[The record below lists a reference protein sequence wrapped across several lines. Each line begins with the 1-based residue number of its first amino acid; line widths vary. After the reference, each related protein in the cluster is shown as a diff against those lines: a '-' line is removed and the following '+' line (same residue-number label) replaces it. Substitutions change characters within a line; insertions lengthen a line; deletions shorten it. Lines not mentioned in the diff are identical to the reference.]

1 MITQSVVLLILLLLS
16 AFFSGA
22 ETAFFSLN
30 QLELKKL
37 KEDNDKISQ
46 LITDLLSRPERILIT
61 ILLGNNLANI
71 AIATIAAMMTH
82 VIILQHNLSQVVAL
96 VVDIALVTFVI
107 LILSEITPKVIAV
120 KNHMRYARIAIGPLR
135 FFMLLLWPVV
145 RLLELLMG
153 SLVRQVG
160 KRGRV
165 YLSESEL
172 KTLVE
177 VGEEQGALEEDEKE
191 MISSIFE
198 FGQTQV
204 REIMVPRI
212 DVVAVHEK
220 TSFDE
225 LVSVVTSKGH
235 SRIPVF
241 RESMD
246 DIIGVLYA
254 KDLIPFLL
262 KDTSS
267 FSLEAALRS
276 PYFTPD
282 SKQIDDLLREF
293 QQNKIH
299 MALVVDEYGG
309 TAGIVTLEDIIEE
322 IVGEIQDEFDTEG
335 SLFRKL
341 GDDSY
346 LIDAR
351 LSISDL
357 NEEFEDDLL
366 EESDNYETLGGFIFD
381 IAGEVPEVDNHFE
394 SAGYRFT
401 VLSMEGHRP
410 GLIKVEKTVATDM
423 TDEAGD

>member
-1 MITQSVVLLILLLLS
+1 MITQLVVLLILLLLS
-16 AFFSGA
+16 AFFSGS

-37 KEDNDKISQ
+37 KEDNDTTSQ
-46 LITDLLSRPERILIT
+46 RITDLLSKPERILIT
-61 ILLGNNLANI
+61 ILLGNNLVNI

-82 VIILQHNLSQVVAL
+82 KIVLQHNLSQLLAL
-96 VVDIALVTFVI
+96 VIDIALVTFVI

-120 KNHMRYARIAIGPLR
+120 KNHVRYARIAIGPLR
-135 FFMLLLWPVV
+135 FFMFLLWPIV
-145 RLLELLMG
+145 RLLEALMG
-153 SLVRQVG
+153 GVVRKVG

-177 VGEEQGALEEDEKE
+177 VGEEQGALEEEEKE

-225 LVSVVTSKGH
+225 LVSVVTSNGH

-267 FSLEAALRS
+267 FSLEAALRK

-299 MALVVDEYGG
+299 MAVVVDEYGG

-335 SLFRKL
+335 SLFRNL
-341 GDDSY
+341 GDDCY

-357 NEEFEDDLL
+357 NEEFEEDLL
-366 EESDNYETLGGFIFD
+366 EESDDYETLGGFIFD

-410 GLIKVEKTVATDM
+410 GLIKVEKTVATDV

>member
-1 MITQSVVLLILLLLS
+1 M
-16 AFFSGA
+16 F
-22 ETAFFSLN
+22 
-30 QLELKKL
+30 
-37 KEDNDKISQ
+37 
-46 LITDLLSRPERILIT
+46 
-61 ILLGNNLANI
+61 
-71 AIATIAAMMTH
+71 
-82 VIILQHNLSQVVAL
+82 
-96 VVDIALVTFVI
+96 
-107 LILSEITPKVIAV
+107 
-120 KNHMRYARIAIGPLR
+120 
-135 FFMLLLWPVV
+135 LLWPIV
-145 RLLELLMG
+145 RLLEALMG
-153 SLVRQVG
+153 GVVRKVG

-177 VGEEQGALEEDEKE
+177 VGEEQGALEEEEKE

-225 LVSVVTSKGH
+225 LVSVVTSNGH

-267 FSLEAALRS
+267 FSLEAALRK

-299 MALVVDEYGG
+299 MAVVVDEYGG

-335 SLFRKL
+335 SLFRNL
-341 GDDSY
+341 GDDCY

-357 NEEFEDDLL
+357 NEEFEEDLL
-366 EESDNYETLGGFIFD
+366 EESDDYETLGGFIFD

-410 GLIKVEKTVATDM
+410 GLIKVEKTVATDV

>member
-1 MITQSVVLLILLLLS
+1 MITQLVVLLILLLLS
-16 AFFSGA
+16 AFFSGS

-37 KEDNDKISQ
+37 KEDNDTISQ
-46 LITDLLSRPERILIT
+46 RITDLLSKPERILIT
-61 ILLGNNLANI
+61 ILLGNNLVNI

-82 VIILQHNLSQVVAL
+82 KIVLQHNLSQLLAL
-96 VVDIALVTFVI
+96 VIDIALVTFVI

-120 KNHMRYARIAIGPLR
+120 KNHVRYARIAIGPLR
-135 FFMLLLWPVV
+135 FFMFLLWPIV
-145 RLLELLMG
+145 RLLEALMG
-153 SLVRQVG
+153 GVVRKVG

-177 VGEEQGALEEDEKE
+177 VGEEQGALEEEEKE

-225 LVSVVTSKGH
+225 LVSVVTSNGH

-267 FSLEAALRS
+267 FSLEAALRK

-299 MALVVDEYGG
+299 MAVVVDEYGG

-335 SLFRKL
+335 SLFRNL
-341 GDDSY
+341 GDDCY

-357 NEEFEDDLL
+357 NEEFEEDLL
-366 EESDNYETLGGFIFD
+366 EESDDYETLGGFIFD

-410 GLIKVEKTVATDM
+410 GLIKVEKTVATDV

>member
-1 MITQSVVLLILLLLS
+1 
-16 AFFSGA
+16 
-22 ETAFFSLN
+22 
-30 QLELKKL
+30 
-37 KEDNDKISQ
+37 
-46 LITDLLSRPERILIT
+46 
-61 ILLGNNLANI
+61 
-71 AIATIAAMMTH
+71 
-82 VIILQHNLSQVVAL
+82 
-96 VVDIALVTFVI
+96 
-107 LILSEITPKVIAV
+107 
-120 KNHMRYARIAIGPLR
+120 
-135 FFMLLLWPVV
+135 
-145 RLLELLMG
+145 
-153 SLVRQVG
+153 
-160 KRGRV
+160 
-165 YLSESEL
+165 
-172 KTLVE
+172 VE
-177 VGEEQGALEEDEKE
+177 VGEEQGALEEEEKE

-225 LVSVVTSKGH
+225 LVSVVTSNGH

-267 FSLEAALRS
+267 FSLEAALRK

-299 MALVVDEYGG
+299 MAVVVDEYGG

-335 SLFRKL
+335 SLFRNL
-341 GDDSY
+341 GDDCY

-357 NEEFEDDLL
+357 NEEFEEDLL
-366 EESDNYETLGGFIFD
+366 EESDDYETLGGFIFD

-410 GLIKVEKTVATDM
+410 GLIKVEKTVATDV

>member
-1 MITQSVVLLILLLLS
+1 MITQLVVLLILLLLS
-16 AFFSGA
+16 AFFSGS

-37 KEDNDKISQ
+37 KEDNDTISQ
-46 LITDLLSRPERILIT
+46 RITDLLSKPERILIT
-61 ILLGNNLANI
+61 ILLGNNLVNI

-82 VIILQHNLSQVVAL
+82 KIVLQHNISQLLAL
-96 VVDIALVTFVI
+96 VIDIALVTFVI

-120 KNHMRYARIAIGPLR
+120 KNHVRYARIAIGPLR
-135 FFMLLLWPVV
+135 FFMFLLWPIV
-145 RLLELLMG
+145 RLLEALMG
-153 SLVRQVG
+153 GVVRKVG

-177 VGEEQGALEEDEKE
+177 VGEEQGALEEEEKE

-225 LVSVVTSKGH
+225 LVSVVTSNGH

-267 FSLEAALRS
+267 FSLEAALRK

-299 MALVVDEYGG
+299 MAVVVDEYGG

-335 SLFRKL
+335 SLFRNL
-341 GDDSY
+341 GDDCY

-357 NEEFEDDLL
+357 NEEFEEDLL
-366 EESDNYETLGGFIFD
+366 EESDDYETLGGFIFD

-410 GLIKVEKTVATDM
+410 GLIKVEKTVATDV